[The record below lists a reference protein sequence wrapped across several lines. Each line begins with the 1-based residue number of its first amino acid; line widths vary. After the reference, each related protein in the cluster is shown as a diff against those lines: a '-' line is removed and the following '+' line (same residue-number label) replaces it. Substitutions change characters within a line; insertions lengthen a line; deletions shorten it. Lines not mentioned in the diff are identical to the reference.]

1 MESRVGGDQLSGDVM
16 SMDLTLHVKELII
29 RPVDSALTSSG
40 LSFLSCGLLL
50 VILL

>member
-1 MESRVGGDQLSGDVM
+1 MESRVGGDQPPGDVM
-16 SMDLTLHVKELII
+16 SMDLTVRVKELIV